1 MENEKNAS
9 TREIKMFTL
18 LYNGMFWLEEENGF
32 YPILIFPDDIALLFE
47 KEEVVNIIDN
57 ASINVFFERG
67 FRFSKSTLIC
77 ENRRICCD
85 YYDEE
90 QNTIPVVPCHV
101 KRT

>member
-18 LYNGMFWLEEENGF
+18 FYNGMFWLKEENGF

-47 KEEVVNIIDN
+47 KEEVVNMIDDDGL
-57 ASINVFFERG
+57 NVLCTRG
-67 FRFSKSTLIC
+67 YRFSKSTLIC
-77 ENRRICCD
+77 ENRRVNSE
-85 YYDEE
+85 YYDVE
-90 QNTIPVVPCHV
+90 QNTIAVVPCHV